1 MWIEVNKKKI
11 INDLLDGKIEEDKL
25 DSIMSVDFNEQ
36 AMITIDDY
44 GISCVVS
51 DLKDDNVRYFVDDE
65 FIKIDSELK

>member
-1 MWIEVNKKKI
+1 MWIEVDKRKI
-11 INDLLDGKIEEDKL
+11 INDLLNGKIEEDKL